1 MTDVPEPQWER
12 TAKTK
17 MGTYLTSIETA
28 FIKKTVDFTKIRL
41 IADVGCGG
49 GKYTRIAMQNNAE
62 VISLDRDLNSL
73 KWLKQTSPNANPVL
87 SDAASLPLRENF
99 FDGMFLIEIFD
110 YIPQT
115 QMLLQECKRVLK
127 QDGTFIF
134 SFGNTNSLKS
144 RLKQLRGSRYM
155 QDRRSYKEVTQML
168 KTLNF
173 EITQKTGYNW
183 MLMDRQSNN
192 PLIPLLGK
200 LIRLFRLQKLPAY
213 SPWIIAAASKQA

>member
-1 MTDVPEPQWER
+1 
-12 TAKTK
+12 
-17 MGTYLTSIETA
+17 
-28 FIKKTVDFTKIRL
+28 
-41 IADVGCGG
+41 
-49 GKYTRIAMQNNAE
+49 
-62 VISLDRDLNSL
+62 
-73 KWLKQTSPNANPVL
+73 
-87 SDAASLPLRENF
+87 
-99 FDGMFLIEIFD
+99 
-110 YIPQT
+110 
-115 QMLLQECKRVLK
+115 
-127 QDGTFIF
+127 
-134 SFGNTNSLKS
+134 
-144 RLKQLRGSRYM
+144 M